1 MRHPQPSH
9 HHFFSPCIRN
19 HFISMLLSYSP
30 KLFRNHFISTLPVNY
45 LVYMQP
51 IEHNGIK

>member
-1 MRHPQPSH
+1 
-9 HHFFSPCIRN
+9 
-19 HFISMLLSYSP
+19 MLLSYSP